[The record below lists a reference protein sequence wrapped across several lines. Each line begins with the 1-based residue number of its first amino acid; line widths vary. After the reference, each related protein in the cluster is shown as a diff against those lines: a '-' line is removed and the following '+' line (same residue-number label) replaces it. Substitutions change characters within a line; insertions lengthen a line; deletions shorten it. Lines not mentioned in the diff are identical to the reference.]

1 MGHHSKG
8 FTARLRLPAG
18 GMSCLLRGPWRLLS
32 KPHPAHSRNAPVAFP
47 RQKTHRAQIGPTPRE
62 PAPPTP
68 PQARA
73 LGAQVGSQ
81 AAGTE
86 TLVPSP
92 PAPIWSPR
100 AGEAQKVSMR
110 AYLLQEPCRTE
121 YVHRGQEPSIVMCRK
136 QRGCLRR
143 EFLFPLSRI
152 TDMATDSS
160 TAASSNGNTPAVA
173 IRDPSSQHIT
183 TTAVTGI
190 PRQRATRMSRMG
202 VTLTRIMGPVGIGR
216 RCYLKGRELCLP
228 GATRRTIRRGV
239 ALAVADGRRPPW
251 WRERS
256 RPVLAPGRDRR
267 WRLDSSIRSTRSISI
282 DNSRTS
288 SSKSCSRVGTC
299 LSYSSR
305 RRTGTRAIMTI

>member
-1 MGHHSKG
+1 MDHHSKG
-8 FTARLRLPAG
+8 FSARLRLPAG

-86 TLVPSP
+86 TLG
-92 PAPIWSPR
+92 SPR
-100 AGEAQKVSMR
+100 AGEAQKISMR

-143 EFLFPLSRI
+143 EFLFSLSRI
-152 TDMATDSS
+152 ADMATDSS
-160 TAASSNGNTPAVA
+160 TAASNNGNTPAVA
-173 IRDPSSQHIT
+173 TRDPSSQHIT
-183 TTAVTGI
+183 TTAVAGI
-190 PRQRATRMSRMG
+190 PRQRATRMRQMV
-202 VTLTRIMGPVGIGR
+202 VTSTRIMGPMGIGGR
-216 RCYLKGRELCLP
+216 GYLKGHELCLL
-228 GATRRTIRRGV
+228 GAIR
-239 ALAVADGRRPPW
+239 
-251 WRERS
+251 
-256 RPVLAPGRDRR
+256 
-267 WRLDSSIRSTRSISI
+267 
-282 DNSRTS
+282 
-288 SSKSCSRVGTC
+288 
-299 LSYSSR
+299 
-305 RRTGTRAIMTI
+305 